1 MRLVL
6 VVVVLWLWGL
16 PKALAQSEDWLVLP
30 TAADGDGAW
39 MQPTV
44 GKVSRELRRQG
55 VGVWSS
61 GQAAVRFEQRGS
73 APPSVIAQSAM
84 EDWVALSQGA
94 VRQLSKGEYSTALR
108 QLEEAQALSSTALDV
123 LNRDPKQARMV
134 LDTCLYMV
142 RALLDA
148 ANKPAAEA
156 QARTCVRMVP
166 DTQPTR
172 YMHPPT
178 VAILYD
184 EASQPGPAHASTLSV
199 ESEPSGCALRI
210 NGVLAGNTPFDM
222 TDLYPGDYRA
232 QVECDPSA
240 PNRVHRVRVATGK
253 TNLFVVDRFDRAVRT
268 TPILHLAYEDT
279 PDARQRARDAR
290 EFARALPA
298 AAVLLAS
305 VPEKGTL
312 ELRLIRGTQRDSSF
326 ARIQTTTSGP
336 TTEDVI
342 DATATLL
349 ANECKDFTVPEPATL
364 DCATGLAQGAVEPT
378 RSKTR
383 IDAVRPPRGQFVSGL
398 ALASLGTASL
408 VAGYGLLIARNSAG
422 NDWIADPGSLDA
434 HSKWLNMGTGVTV
447 TGAAGSAMLVTAM
460 PLVLPYKSKTPWWG
474 WLSGGLGIGL
484 TAAAIAVGVTA
495 DPKPAPSCS
504 INALVNADPCVNRA
518 KQTDLAIMLGITA
531 APLLT
536 IPLVYLFRKGD
547 KKLEADL
554 SPSIHVNRSG
564 GALGVQG
571 VF

>member
-6 VVVVLWLWGL
+6 VVVVLWLCGL
-16 PKALAQSEDWLVLP
+16 PKALAQSEDWLLLP
-30 TAADGDGAW
+30 TATDGDVGW

-44 GKVSRELRRQG
+44 GKVSRELRKQG

-61 GQAAVRFEQRGS
+61 GQATVRFEQRGS

-94 VRQLSKGEYSTALR
+94 VRRLSKGEYSTALR

-123 LNRDPKQARMV
+123 LNRDPQQARMV

-156 QARTCVRMVP
+156 QARACVRMVP

-184 EASQPGPAHASTLSV
+184 EASQPGPAHTSTLSV
-199 ESEPSGCALRI
+199 ESEPSECALRI
-210 NGVLAGNTPFDM
+210 NGVLIGNTPFEM
-222 TDLYPGDYRA
+222 TDLYAGEYRA

-240 PNRVHRVRVATGK
+240 PNRVHRVRVASGK

-290 EFARALPA
+290 EFARVLPA

-305 VPEKGTL
+305 VPEEGTL

-326 ARIQTTTSGP
+326 ARIPTTTSGP
-336 TTEDVI
+336 TPEDVI

-349 ANECKDFTVPEPATL
+349 ATECTDFTVPEPATL
-364 DCATGLAQGAVEPT
+364 DCATGLARAPAQPEAGKD
-378 RSKTR
+378 RGGQ
-383 IDAVRPPRGQFVSGL
+383 VRPPRGQFVSGL
-398 ALASLGTASL
+398 TLASVGAASL
-408 VAGYGLLIARNSAG
+408 LAGYSLLGVRSAAG
-422 NDWIADPGSLDA
+422 NDWVADPGSLDA
-434 HSKWLNMGTGVTV
+434 HGKWLNMGTGLLV

-474 WLSGGLGIGL
+474 WLSGGLGIGF

-495 DPKPAPSCS
+495 DPKPAQSCS
-504 INALVNADPCVNRA
+504 INTLVNAEPCVNRA
-518 KQTDLAIMLGITA
+518 KQTDLAILLGVTA

-547 KKLEADL
+547 KKLEAEL
-554 SPSIHVNRSG
+554 SPSIRVNRSG